1 MIDTSK
7 HQGQRKQLVDQLK
20 DKGIN
25 DTKVLDAIATVP
37 RHLFM
42 DPALEE
48 YSYLDKAF
56 PIAAGQTISQ
66 PYTVA
71 FQTQLLKVKKGEK
84 VLEIGTG
91 SGYQASILVNL
102 GVKLYTIER
111 QQELYKKASRLL
123 KNLGLKPKKT
133 IFQDGTLGL
142 ARHSPYDAIIVT
154 AAAETVPK
162 TFLEQLSVGG
172 RLVVPVGK
180 NSQKMIRYTKIKE
193 NKIKRE
199 VFGNFRFV
207 PLLKNKA

>member
-42 DPALEE
+42 DPALED

-102 GVKLYTIER
+102 GVKLYSIER

-123 KNLGLKPKKT
+123 NNLGLKPKKT

-142 ARHSPYDAIIVT
+142 AEHSPYDAIIVT

-162 TFLEQLSVGG
+162 IFLDQLSVGG
-172 RLVVPVGK
+172 RLVIPVGK

>member
-42 DPALEE
+42 DPALED

-71 FQTQLLKVKKGEK
+71 FQTQLLKVKNGEK

-123 KNLGLKPKKT
+123 NNLGLKPKKT

-142 ARHSPYDAIIVT
+142 AEHSPYDAIIVT

-162 TFLEQLSVGG
+162 IFLDQLSVGG

>member
-42 DPALEE
+42 DSALED

-71 FQTQLLKVKKGEK
+71 FQTQLLKVKNGEK

-123 KNLGLKPKKT
+123 NNLGLKPKKT

-142 ARHSPYDAIIVT
+142 AEHSPYDAIIVT

-162 TFLEQLSVGG
+162 IFLDQLSVGG

>member
-20 DKGIN
+20 DKGIK
-25 DTKVLDAIATVP
+25 DTKVLDAIAKVP

-42 DPALEE
+42 DPALED

-91 SGYQASILVNL
+91 SGYQSAILINL

-111 QQELYKKASRLL
+111 QHELYKKTSRLL
-123 KNLGLKPKKT
+123 NNMGLKPKKG

-142 ARHSPYDAIIVT
+142 VEHSPYDAIIVT
-154 AAAETVPK
+154 AAAESIPK
-162 TFLEQLSVGG
+162 TFLDQLLVGG
-172 RLVVPVGK
+172 RLVIPVGK
-180 NSQKMIRYTKIKE
+180 NSQKMTRYTKMKE
-193 NKIKRE
+193 NKMKRE
-199 VFGNFRFV
+199 VFGSFRFV
-207 PLLKNKA
+207 PLLRNRA

>member
-20 DKGIN
+20 DKGIK
-25 DTKVLDAIATVP
+25 DTKVLDAIAKVP

-42 DPALEE
+42 DTALED

-66 PYTVA
+66 PFTVA

-102 GVKLYTIER
+102 GVKLYSIER

-123 KNLGLKPKKT
+123 NNLGLKPKKT

-142 ARHSPYDAIIVT
+142 AEHSPYDAIIVT

-162 TFLEQLSVGG
+162 IFLDQLSVGG
-172 RLVVPVGK
+172 RLVIPVGK

>member
-123 KNLGLKPKKT
+123 NNLGLKPKKT

-142 ARHSPYDAIIVT
+142 AEHSPYDAIIVT

-162 TFLEQLSVGG
+162 IFLDQLSVGG

>member
-25 DTKVLDAIATVP
+25 DSKVLDAIATVP

-42 DPALEE
+42 DPSLEE

-71 FQTQLLKVKKGEK
+71 FQTQLLKVKNGEK

-123 KNLGLKPKKT
+123 NNLGLKPKKT

-142 ARHSPYDAIIVT
+142 AEHSPYDAIIVT

-162 TFLEQLSVGG
+162 IFLDQLSVGG

>member
-20 DKGIN
+20 DKGIS
-25 DTKVLDAIATVP
+25 DTRVLDAIAKVP

-42 DPALEE
+42 DPALED

-102 GVKLYTIER
+102 GVKLYSIER

-123 KNLGLKPKKT
+123 NNLGLKPKKT

-142 ARHSPYDAIIVT
+142 AEHSPYDAIIVT

-162 TFLEQLSVGG
+162 IFLDQLSVGG
-172 RLVVPVGK
+172 RLVIPVGK

>member
-123 KNLGLKPKKT
+123 NNLGLKPKKT

-162 TFLEQLSVGG
+162 TFLDQLSVGG

>member
-20 DKGIN
+20 LKGIN

-42 DPALEE
+42 DPALES

-123 KNLGLKPKKT
+123 NNLSLKPKKA
-133 IFQDGTLGL
+133 IFHDGTLGL
-142 ARHSPYDAIIVT
+142 AEYSPYDAIIVT

-162 TFLEQLSVGG
+162 TFFDQLSVGG

>member
-1 MIDTSK
+1 MINTSK

-20 DKGIN
+20 DKGIK
-25 DTKVLDAIATVP
+25 DTKVLDAIARVP

-42 DPALEE
+42 DPALED

-66 PYTVA
+66 PFTVA

-102 GVKLYTIER
+102 GVKLYSIER

-123 KNLGLKPKKT
+123 NNLGLKPKKT

-142 ARHSPYDAIIVT
+142 AEHSPYDAIIVT

-162 TFLEQLSVGG
+162 IFLDQLSVGG
-172 RLVVPVGK
+172 RLVIPVGK

>member
-1 MIDTSK
+1 MKDTFRHK
-7 HQGQRKQLVDQLK
+7 GLRKILVESLIE
-20 DKGIN
+20 KGIKN
-25 DTKVLDAIATVP
+25 SRVLEIINEIP
-37 RHLFM
+37 RHQFM
-42 DPALEE
+42 DNAFIQFA
-48 YSYLDKAF
+48 YQDRAF
-56 PIAAGQTISQ
+56 PIGSGQTISQ

-123 KNLGLKPKKT
+123 NNLGLKPKKT

-142 ARHSPYDAIIVT
+142 AEHSPYDAIIVT

-162 TFLEQLSVGG
+162 IFLDQLSVGG
-172 RLVVPVGK
+172 
-180 NSQKMIRYTKIKE
+180 
-193 NKIKRE
+193 
-199 VFGNFRFV
+199 
-207 PLLKNKA
+207 

>member
-20 DKGIN
+20 DKGIS
-25 DTKVLDAIATVP
+25 DTRVLDAIAKVP

-42 DPALEE
+42 DPALED

-123 KNLGLKPKKT
+123 NNLGLKPKKT

-142 ARHSPYDAIIVT
+142 AEHSPYDAIIVT

-162 TFLEQLSVGG
+162 IFLDQLSVGG
-172 RLVVPVGK
+172 RLVIPVGK

>member
-1 MIDTSK
+1 MIDSSK
-7 HQGQRKQLVDQLK
+7 HQGQRKQLVNLLK

-25 DTKVLDAIATVP
+25 DNKVLNAIDKVP

-42 DPALEE
+42 DPALES

-56 PIAAGQTISQ
+56 PIASGQTISQ

-71 FQTQLLKVKKGEK
+71 LQTQLLEVKRGEK

-91 SGYQASILVNL
+91 SGYQAAILVNL
-102 GVKLYTIER
+102 GVKLYTLER
-111 QQELYKKASRLL
+111 KQDLYKKAFRLL
-123 KNLGLKPKKT
+123 NNLGFKPKKT
-133 IFQDGTLGL
+133 IFQDGTIGL
-142 ARHSPYDAIIVT
+142 ADYAPYDAIIVT

-162 TFLEQLSVGG
+162 VFLDQLSIGG
-172 RLVVPVGK
+172 RLVIPVGK
-180 NSQKMIRYTKIKE
+180 NNQKMTRFTKIRE
-193 NKIKRE
+193 NRIKKE

>member
-25 DTKVLDAIATVP
+25 DSKVLDAIATVP

-123 KNLGLKPKKT
+123 NNLGLKPKKT

-142 ARHSPYDAIIVT
+142 AEHSPYDAIIVT

-162 TFLEQLSVGG
+162 TFLDQLSVGG

>member
-20 DKGIN
+20 DKGIK
-25 DTKVLDAIATVP
+25 DTKVLDAIAKVP

-42 DPALEE
+42 DPALED

-102 GVKLYTIER
+102 GVKLYSIER

-123 KNLGLKPKKT
+123 NNLGLKPKKT

-142 ARHSPYDAIIVT
+142 AEHSPYDAIIVT

-162 TFLEQLSVGG
+162 IFLDQLSVRG
-172 RLVVPVGK
+172 RLVIPVGK

>member
-42 DPALEE
+42 DPALED

-71 FQTQLLKVKKGEK
+71 FQTQLLKVKNGEK

-123 KNLGLKPKKT
+123 NNLGLKPKKT

-142 ARHSPYDAIIVT
+142 AEHSPYDAIIVT

-162 TFLEQLSVGG
+162 IFLDQLSVGG
-172 RLVVPVGK
+172 RLVIPVGK

>member
-102 GVKLYTIER
+102 GAKLYTIER

-123 KNLGLKPKKT
+123 NNLSLKPKKT

-142 ARHSPYDAIIVT
+142 AEYSPYDAIIVT

-162 TFLEQLSVGG
+162 TFLDQLSVGG

-180 NSQKMIRYTKIKE
+180 NSQKMIRYIKIKE

>member
-42 DPALEE
+42 DPALED

-123 KNLGLKPKKT
+123 NNLGLKPKKT

-142 ARHSPYDAIIVT
+142 AEHSPYDAIIVT

-162 TFLEQLSVGG
+162 IFLDQLSVGG

>member
-20 DKGIN
+20 DKGIK
-25 DTKVLDAIATVP
+25 DTKVLDAIAKVP

-42 DPALEE
+42 DTALED

-102 GVKLYTIER
+102 GVKLYSIER

-123 KNLGLKPKKT
+123 NNLGLKPKKT

-142 ARHSPYDAIIVT
+142 AEHSPYDAIIVT

-162 TFLEQLSVGG
+162 IFLDQLSVGG
-172 RLVVPVGK
+172 RLVIPVGK